1 MLITSSKLFIWHLSR
16 RIVRIK
22 IAGKG
27 AVIEKTRAVIA
38 GKRINE
44 RASFVLNFYAVHE
57 FFLSAEGAVRSF
69 DKSDFKSKKLEEE
82 RKKFYKKIIIFMYF
96 FQ

>member
-1 MLITSSKLFIWHLSR
+1 MLIFSSKLFFWHLSG
-16 RIVRIK
+16 RIAGIE

-27 AVIEKTRAVIA
+27 AVIEKTRAVI
-38 GKRINE
+38 GGEKINE

-69 DKSDFKSKKLEEE
+69 DKSDFKNKKLEEE
-82 RKKFYKKIIIFMYF
+82 RKKFYKN
-96 FQ
+96 